1 MNIIVCVKQVPDT
14 ETRIKITSDN
24 KSIETADIHW
34 ILNPYDEFAVEEA
47 VRIKEKNPGTT
58 VTVISVG
65 PDRTTSAI
73 RTAIAMGADEAI
85 LVKIENENT
94 DSRAV
99 AKALAEAIQSMEYD
113 LILFGKQAVDDDSL
127 QVGPR
132 VAELLDLPCVTFVA
146 ELELGDG
153 KAIAKREIE
162 GGMEVYETSLPAII
176 TAEKGLNE
184 PRYPA
189 LKGIMMAK
197 RKQIEEKQVSLDSP
211 VVEIV
216 KYEYPPARQG
226 GKIVGEGADAV
237 PELVRLLHDE
247 AKVV

>member
-1 MNIIVCVKQVPDT
+1 MKIIVCAKQVPDT
-14 ETRIKITSDN
+14 ETRIKIAPDSRH
-24 KSIETADIHW
+24 IETTDIHW
-34 ILNPYDEFAVEEA
+34 ILNPYDEYAVEEA
-47 VRIKEKNPGTT
+47 IRIKEKNPGTA
-58 VTVISVG
+58 VTVVSVG
-65 PDRTTSAI
+65 PERSTSAI
-73 RTAIAMGADEAI
+73 RTAIAMGADEAV
-85 LVKIENENT
+85 LVKTENENP

-99 AKALAEAIQSMEYD
+99 AKALAETLQSMEYD
-113 LILFGKQAVDDDSL
+113 LILFGKQAVDDDNL

-132 VAELLDLPCVTFVA
+132 VAELLNLPCVTFVA

-162 GGMEVYETSLPAII
+162 GGIEVYETSLPAIV

-197 RKQIEEKQVSLDSP
+197 RKQIDEKQVALEAP
-211 VVEIV
+211 AVEV
-216 KYEYPPARQG
+216 SKYEYPPAREG